1 MGLNDLLVRF
11 EPPIALGDPDCY
23 YKKKLLLTQI
33 IIMLVQQ
40 LVKDNTILEPL
51 KTDAIT
57 DENASSRTKVV
68 QIKDK
73 YHRRKT

>member
-1 MGLNDLLVRF
+1 MGLNDLLRF
-11 EPPIALGDPDCY
+11 ESPIALGNPSY

-68 QIKDK
+68 RIKDK
-73 YHRRKT
+73 YNRRKT